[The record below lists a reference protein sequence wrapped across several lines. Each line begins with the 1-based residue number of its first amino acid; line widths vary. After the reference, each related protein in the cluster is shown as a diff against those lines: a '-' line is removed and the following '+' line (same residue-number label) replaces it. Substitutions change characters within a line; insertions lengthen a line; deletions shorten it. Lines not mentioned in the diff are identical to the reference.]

1 MKKRLLSIILIGALS
16 LTSVA
21 CGNKNDSDSNGGN
34 SNSQS
39 QGVNN
44 NVSLVE
50 IHEAVKEAYGDA
62 YYPSMQYDETQIE
75 ELFGLNSDLYDEII
89 AEGPMI
95 SAHAD
100 TFIAVK
106 AKEGKVDEVESKL
119 NEYRDNLVNDTMQ
132 YPTNKIKIQ
141 ASQVVKKGNYV
152 FFILLG
158 EIPMEVEEQGDE
170 AILEEAKNQTNIAV
184 EAIEKALK

>member
-16 LTSVA
+16 LTLVA
-21 CGNKNDSDSNGGN
+21 CGNKDGNDSNGGN
-34 SNSQS
+34 SSSQS
-39 QGVNN
+39 QEVNN
-44 NVSLVE
+44 DVALVD

-75 ELFGLNSDLYDEII
+75 ELFGLSSDLYDEII

-95 SAHAD
+95 SVHVD

-119 NEYRDNLVNDTMQ
+119 NEYRDTLINDAMQ
-132 YPTNKIKIQ
+132 YPTNKIKIE
-141 ASQVVKKGNYV
+141 ASKVVKKGNYV

-158 EIPMEVEEQGDE
+158 EIPMEVQEQGDE
-170 AILEEAKNQTNIAV
+170 AILEEAKNQVNIAV